1 MQTTSV
7 QELKN
12 THPPSVP
19 PLLIGS
25 LQRGFLNMKVG
36 TNEAKSSIFTTELML
51 SSGAITALEWVLEI
65 ERDNNV
71 KRNN

>member
-1 MQTTSV
+1 MKTK
-7 QELKN
+7 QEILEQLEIYKK
-12 THPPSVP
+12 
-19 PLLIGS
+19 I
-25 LQRGFLNMKVG
+25 K
-36 TNEAKSSIFTTELML
+36 AKSSIFAPELML